1 MRSMEEAL
9 EKAQDEAKKAK
20 DELKKFKQTLDTY
33 KKEAIEAFDKAKEH
47 TRKVEDGFRGLV
59 NKISGDQSFRIY
71 TSSASFFLLVNLEL
85 VSWQRLDVYL
95 LALWMLWRRLLR
107 SEERRVGKEC

>member
-20 DELKKFKQTLDTY
+20 DELKKLKKTLDTY
-33 KKEAIEAFDKAKEH
+33 KKEDTEAFDKAKEH

-59 NKISGDQSFRIY
+59 NKIACDLLAFRIY
-71 TSSASFFLLVNLEL
+71 TSSASFLLLVNLEL
-85 VSWQRLDVYL
+85 VSWQRLDAYL
-95 LALWMLWRRLLR
+95 LVLWTLSRRLP
-107 SEERRVGKEC
+107 SYSFG